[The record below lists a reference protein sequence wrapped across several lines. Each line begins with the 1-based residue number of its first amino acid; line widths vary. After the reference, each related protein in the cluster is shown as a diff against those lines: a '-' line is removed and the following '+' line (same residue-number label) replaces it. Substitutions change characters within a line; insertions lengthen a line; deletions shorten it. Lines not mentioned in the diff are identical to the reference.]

1 MLVEDSPDTRD
12 LVKLILEMENH
23 EVFSAE
29 TGEAGIKKI
38 REICPQLI
46 LMDISLPGS
55 MSGLDVVETL
65 RADKS
70 FDETPIIAL
79 TAHALPQDQIRTIAA
94 GCDEHISK
102 PIFDLE
108 VFAQTVSVYAEKG
121 RRI

>member
-1 MLVEDSPDTRD
+1 MAKIMLVEDSPDTRD

-79 TAHALPQDQIRTIAA
+79 TASSSYGYLEKAMQFGINEYI
-94 GCDEHISK
+94 IK
-102 PIFDLE
+102 PFNPKELNMKLRK
-108 VFAQTVSVYAEKG
+108 YCK
-121 RRI
+121 